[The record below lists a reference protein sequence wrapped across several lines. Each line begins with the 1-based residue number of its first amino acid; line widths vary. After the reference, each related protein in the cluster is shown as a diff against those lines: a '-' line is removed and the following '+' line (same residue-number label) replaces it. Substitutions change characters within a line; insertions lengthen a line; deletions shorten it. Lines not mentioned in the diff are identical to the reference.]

1 MGSGWVFEFVHLGKN
16 GGRPEVCSVL
26 SHPPRSGGAV
36 TGLGGG
42 VMFGSD
48 DEEVVLVG
56 VGFVKFANHSFIVV
70 VTVGIFKL
78 LAV

>member
-1 MGSGWVFEFVHLGKN
+1 MGSGWVFVFVHLGKN

-36 TGLGGG
+36 TELGGG

-48 DEEVVLVG
+48 DEEVVLVE
-56 VGFVKFANHSFIVV
+56 VGFAKFANHSFIVV

>member
-1 MGSGWVFEFVHLGKN
+1 MVWERDGTWDRVWSLYSCIWGKDE
-16 GGRPEVCSVL
+16 GRPEVWSVL

-36 TGLGGG
+36 TELGGG

-56 VGFVKFANHSFIVV
+56 VGFVKFANWVDIDAF
-70 VTVGIFKL
+70 
-78 LAV
+78 